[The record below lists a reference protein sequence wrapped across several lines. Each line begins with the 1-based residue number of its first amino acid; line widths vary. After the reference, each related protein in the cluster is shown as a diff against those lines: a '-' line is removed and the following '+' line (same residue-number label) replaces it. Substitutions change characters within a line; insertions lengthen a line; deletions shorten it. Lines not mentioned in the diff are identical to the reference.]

1 MPAYKPFRDRYGR
14 FVPRPAA
21 KEAAEKPVAKEQA
34 GIPFL
39 KEREEFRK
47 KVAKRSGECHYAIIL
62 SDGRVVEHVQDVCH
76 ARLRPYK
83 DCKAIILDARQHYDE
98 LAAGEGYAVS
108 PYFKGS
114 EVVYREWMEW
124 LVNDSPFASA
134 FITKNF
140 DEALEYGYVLDVSKG
155 ANLIYCAAIAMR
167 TAHEFNYI
175 LSSWKDMEDWGLN
188 PLTRFMLAH
197 SLNKTGEVYTP
208 VCRSGHHIVFSSANQ
223 VAILAATI
231 KRGKMVDEGAPFN
244 TDARRGACNTPFT
257 GGENMYGEEDG
268 SLIQELKALSKA
280 IKGDFGGIINGIP
293 VKDAKKI
300 LTPLIN
306 KLEGK

>member
-1 MPAYKPFRDRYGR
+1 MNQYKPFRDKYGR
-14 FVPRPAA
+14 FAPRPAEKA
-21 KEAAEKPVAKEQA
+21 VPAPIKELV
-34 GIPFL
+34 PFQKL
-39 KEREEFRK
+39 RDQFRK
-47 KVAKRSGECHYAIIL
+47 DVGKRSGECHYAIIL
-62 SDGRVVEHVQDVCH
+62 SDGSVQNHIRDVCH
-76 ARLRPYK
+76 ARLTPRTG
-83 DCKAIILDARQHYDE
+83 CKAVLLDARQHYDE
-98 LAAGEGYAVS
+98 LVAGEGYAAS

-155 ANLIYCAAIAMR
+155 ASLIYCAAIAMR

-197 SLNKTGEVYTP
+197 SLNKQGEMYTP

-223 VAILAATI
+223 VSVLAATI

-244 TDARRGACNTPFT
+244 TRTMLGACNTPFT
-257 GGENMYGEEDG
+257 GGEKLYGEEDG
-268 SLIQELKALSKA
+268 SLIQELKSLSKR
-280 IKGDFGGIINGIP
+280 IEGDFGGIINGIP
-293 VKDAKKI
+293 VKDAKNI

-306 KLEGK
+306 ELEGK